1 MSHIIRFIVFVLT
14 VVFITSCDDGEVD
27 VQSFNFDNQPL
38 SYCQNDQSLLFH
50 VSNSAATEAVLADLS
65 LNLNDLLNPGVLSY
79 ALSPNGNIVAYRIFD
94 GASTPD
100 YFCSA
105 IPPTSP
111 GVVKEYLAE
120 SGTAEIL
127 VVVTQD
133 DLDGVPTQDEL
144 PEDQDSDAD
153 GIFDFIDADDDGD
166 NVPTAFELDVFNA
179 DGDNDPLTN
188 PLDTDGDG
196 LPNYLDPDDDGD
208 GVLTIDEDLNG
219 DLDPTN
225 DFTDPVAG
233 PDYLNSAVS
242 LETYQP
248 LLREHTYQVVSG
260 IELTLVDLVLNSGGT
275 QLIKQL
281 LPMGSLPSFLT
292 STIILTPI
300 RD

>member
-1 MSHIIRFIVFVLT
+1 MSHIIRFIVIVLT
-14 VVFITSCDDGEVD
+14 VASITSCDDGEVA

-38 SYCQNDQSLLFH
+38 SYCDNDQSLLFH

-94 GASTPD
+94 GATTPD
-100 YFCSA
+100 YFCSS

-111 GVVKEYLAE
+111 SVVKEYLAE

-153 GIFDFIDADDDGD
+153 GIFDFIDVDDDGD

-260 IELTLVDLVLNSGGT
+260 IELTLVDLVLNSGDT

-300 RD
+300 RE